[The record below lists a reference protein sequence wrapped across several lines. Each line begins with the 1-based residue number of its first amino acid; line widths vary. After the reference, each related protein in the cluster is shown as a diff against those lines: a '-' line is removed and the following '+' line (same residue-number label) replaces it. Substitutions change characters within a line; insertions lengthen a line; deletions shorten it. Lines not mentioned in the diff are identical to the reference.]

1 MVIPILQFFRNHQY
15 KSVKEK
21 FQPRGFLWS
30 WEKQKCLLVLPGC
43 LAVGHFSP
51 CLLSSGW
58 GSGSPWYLSSI
69 KLPVLPM
76 LNDVFVE
83 GWAPLRE
90 LTFGR
95 QIMAH
100 RQSMPCTFDYIS
112 NWMRVFPFLIKL
124 YDFSFKWK

>member
-1 MVIPILQFFRNHQY
+1 MIVLKIVIPIFLCFRNHQF
-15 KSVKEK
+15 KWVKEK
-21 FQPRGFLWS
+21 HQPGGFLLS
-30 WEKQKCLLVLPGC
+30 FVKQKCLLVLPGC

-51 CLLSSGW
+51 RLLSSSW

-100 RQSMPCTFDYIS
+100 RQSVPCTFDYIS
-112 NWMRVFPFLIKL
+112 NWMKVFPSLIKL
-124 YDFSFKWK
+124 